1 MISSQHNTP
10 AVMDVYQLTIH
21 REKHDNNLVA
31 AISNDHDLAPDVS
44 IVCDDGKIVD
54 THRMILALH
63 SKLLDDV
70 FKVTSGLDVMIS
82 LNVSFEALKGLLEVI
97 ATGIIFTNEKVIVK
111 DIKDAAISLG
121 ISSESLQLSDMFE
134 NTRSVVTEEKFII
147 EELIEDDLFHDFN
160 FAPIVESKKKIKE
173 EKDDANPMKN
183 ELSEVAEI
191 MPCLSCPKTFSSKSA
206 LQRHVTTHSEGK
218 RFACE
223 ACNKE
228 FTRKDVLKKHSAAVH
243 SENQNGSFGCNSCNK
258 IFKWKHSFQRHERNV
273 HGLINQ
279 DIGDYASLESI
290 DIVGNKYN

>member
-31 AISNDHDLAPDVS
+31 DISNDHDLAPDVS

-70 FKVTSGLDVMIS
+70 FKVTAGLDVMIS

-147 EELIEDDLFHDFN
+147 EELIKDDLFHDFK
-160 FAPIVESKKKIKE
+160 FALYCNLDASAESLQTNKHNCILMPPLPFCIWVKNQKSEKI
-173 EKDDANPMKN
+173 
-183 ELSEVAEI
+183 
-191 MPCLSCPKTFSSKSA
+191 
-206 LQRHVTTHSEGK
+206 
-218 RFACE
+218 
-223 ACNKE
+223 
-228 FTRKDVLKKHSAAVH
+228 
-243 SENQNGSFGCNSCNK
+243 
-258 IFKWKHSFQRHERNV
+258 
-273 HGLINQ
+273 
-279 DIGDYASLESI
+279 
-290 DIVGNKYN
+290 

>member
-1 MISSQHNTP
+1 
-10 AVMDVYQLTIH
+10 
-21 REKHDNNLVA
+21 
-31 AISNDHDLAPDVS
+31 
-44 IVCDDGKIVD
+44 
-54 THRMILALH
+54 
-63 SKLLDDV
+63 
-70 FKVTSGLDVMIS
+70 
-82 LNVSFEALKGLLEVI
+82 
-97 ATGIIFTNEKVIVK
+97 
-111 DIKDAAISLG
+111 
-121 ISSESLQLSDMFE
+121 
-134 NTRSVVTEEKFII
+134 
-147 EELIEDDLFHDFN
+147 
-160 FAPIVESKKKIKE
+160 
-173 EKDDANPMKN
+173 
-183 ELSEVAEI
+183 

-206 LQRHVTTHSEGK
+206 LQRHVTIHSEGK

>member
-1 MISSQHNTP
+1 MDERGWCDFYILLRRLIRTARVHVLLAN
-10 AVMDVYQLTIH
+10 AV
-21 REKHDNNLVA
+21 
-31 AISNDHDLAPDVS
+31 
-44 IVCDDGKIVD
+44 
-54 THRMILALH
+54 
-63 SKLLDDV
+63 
-70 FKVTSGLDVMIS
+70 
-82 LNVSFEALKGLLEVI
+82 
-97 ATGIIFTNEKVIVK
+97 
-111 DIKDAAISLG
+111 
-121 ISSESLQLSDMFE
+121 
-134 NTRSVVTEEKFII
+134 
-147 EELIEDDLFHDFN
+147 LFHDFN

-173 EKDDANPMKN
+173 EKDYANPMKN